1 MSNIE
6 KQLEQMKKEI
16 WADVDWKDNY
26 SKALVYLNYYMD
38 ENDKLSLE
46 NIRLKDEVRRLK
58 DDITGKGHVMADR
71 LQYINDYKALLSSKS
86 EMLAEKDAKIA
97 ELKAL
102 VAKLEDDADFLAKEL
117 DIVDAKALE
126 LQRALKGGL

>member
-6 KQLEQMKKEI
+6 KQLERMKKEI

-46 NIRLKDEVRRLK
+46 NVSLKE
-58 DDITGKGHVMADR
+58 T
-71 LQYINDYKALLSSKS
+71 
-86 EMLAEKDAKIA
+86 LAEKDARIA
-97 ELKAL
+97 ELQAL